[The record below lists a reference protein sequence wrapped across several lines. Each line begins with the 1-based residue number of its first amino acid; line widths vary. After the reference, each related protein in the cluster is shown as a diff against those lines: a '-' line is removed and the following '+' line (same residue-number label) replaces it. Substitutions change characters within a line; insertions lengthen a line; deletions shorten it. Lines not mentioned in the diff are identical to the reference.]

1 MQFHISLLASK
12 GLARELLLIKK
23 MMTKSGNVSPVK
35 FSTTIRKYSL
45 CLTLKRTKS
54 SLWWPVLASEWLK
67 LKKEHVFWGE
77 LWLISRGGSIISRVV
92 PGPRVGDM
100 IWPGLGQWPASLPL
114 QPLTSFL
121 KQTNSTRRPIGIW
134 SKAQLAIP
142 SHLKL
147 QDTIHSQLSRA
158 VKSGSIFRISD
169 CLPLSDFGSLELPT
183 CNYPHHTR
191 KKVEITAKNGAFW
204 SLLR

>member
-1 MQFHISLLASK
+1 M
-12 GLARELLLIKK
+12 
-23 MMTKSGNVSPVK
+23 
-35 FSTTIRKYSL
+35 
-45 CLTLKRTKS
+45 
-54 SLWWPVLASEWLK
+54 
-67 LKKEHVFWGE
+67 
-77 LWLISRGGSIISRVV
+77 WLISRGGGIISRVV

-100 IWPGLGQWPASLPL
+100 IRPGLGQYPASLAL
-114 QPLTSFL
+114 QALTSFL
-121 KQTNSTRRPIGIW
+121 KQTNSTRCPIGIW
-134 SKAQLAIP
+134 SKAQLAIL

-183 CNYPHHTR
+183 CNYLHHAR
-191 KKVEITAKNGAFW
+191 KKVETTAKNGAFL